1 LQLQFDPRIKDL
13 ILQGES
19 ALIAEII
26 KQLYDRD
33 DNKDEKR
40 MKTLLINQKPLL
52 SKSEAKTKSIMK
64 SNTLDIKR
72 INTQKNPN

>member
-1 LQLQFDPRIKDL
+1 MQFDPRIKDL
-13 ILQGES
+13 ILQGEC
-19 ALIAEII
+19 ALIPEII

-33 DNKDEKR
+33 ENKDEKR
-40 MKTLLINQKPLL
+40 MKALLINQKPLL
-52 SKSEAKTKSIMK
+52 NKSEAKSKSIIK